1 MNTKI
6 QTPQPATTPAD
17 IQPVDVHQISLVGSG
32 QRIACLAGENLL
44 RAMERLSLRSIPVG
58 CRGGGCGVCRIRVH
72 RGDYVLR
79 RMSRAH
85 VSLADEAAGVGLACC
100 LVPRSDL
107 EIEVLGRK
115 APEQDSGAV

>member
-1 MNTKI
+1 MNTGI
-6 QTPQPATTPAD
+6 PAPQPATTPTD
-17 IQPVDVHQISLVGSG
+17 VQPLDVHQVHVVGSG
-32 QRIACLAGENLL
+32 QPIACLAGENIL
-44 RAMERLSLRSIPVG
+44 RAMERLSLGSIPVG
-58 CRGGGCGVCRIRVH
+58 CRGGGCGVCRVRVH

-115 APEQDSGAV
+115 APEQDSGAL